1 MLMVSIDNLFSDDLS
16 YKRLLIIFAAFIFA
30 QGGRKLYIKRQ
41 VDNQSRSIN
50 MSFIDN
56 PE

>member
-1 MLMVSIDNLFSDDLS
+1 MVSIDNLFSDDLS

-41 VDNQSRSIN
+41 VDNQFRSID